1 MRLEVSLAQKLSLQ
15 LKLAPQ
21 IIQSIEILQLPA
33 MSLQELVETA
43 LGENEAL
50 ERADEAE
57 PEVPAPS
64 PQLPAAGNGSTQE
77 LPPKEQDAVADT
89 LRTLE
94 QMETAAEQDW
104 QDFGRRRGSF
114 TDEDPKFEAM
124 NNTAAPAE
132 SMHEALFEQFLLL
145 EPDETERTIGRHI
158 IFNLDEGGLLP
169 YPLEEILESPELR
182 GRFTPVDAER
192 ALKLVQALE
201 PKGVGARNLQEA
213 LLLQLDP
220 NDPKFELKSRILR
233 EHLEDINKNKRPKVA
248 RDLGISVQEVN
259 GSVEEIA
266 RLDPRPGSKL
276 GEVRSAYVHPDVLVE
291 WADGRYEVRLE
302 DAFFPR
308 IRVNPQYRDLLQQ
321 SDDPK
326 VKEYVRRKLESA
338 KWLVDAIQQR
348 QNTLQRVCEEIF
360 RVQREYLD
368 FGKEHLKP
376 LKMQEIADRVGIHVS
391 TVSRAIAD
399 KWAQTPRGIV
409 PLKFFFT
416 GGAETADGETMSRL
430 SVKQRVQEI
439 IEKEDK
445 KTPLSDEEV
454 AEHLKKQGLDIAR
467 RTVTKYR
474 KALKIPSSRQRREW
488 K

>member
-33 MSLQELVETA
+33 MNLLELVEA
-43 LGENEAL
+43 QLGENEAL
-50 ERADEAE
+50 ERVDEAE
-57 PEVPAPS
+57 PEAPAPE
-64 PQLPAAGNGSTQE
+64 PPATNGVTAE
-77 LPPKEQDAVADT
+77 LPPKEREEVADT
-89 LRTLE
+89 LRVLE
-94 QMETAAEQDW
+94 QIETAAEQDW

-124 NNTAAPAE
+124 NNTAAPGE

-145 EPDETERTIGRHI
+145 EPDETARTIGRHI
-158 IFNLDEGGLLP
+158 VFNLDENGLLP
-169 YPLEEILESPELR
+169 YSLEEILETPELR
-182 GRFTPVDAER
+182 GRFTLADAER
-192 ALKLVQALE
+192 ALALVQSLE
-201 PKGVGARNLQEA
+201 PRGVGARNVREA

-220 NDPKFELKSRILR
+220 KDPRYALKRRIV
-233 EHLEDINKNKRPKVA
+233 EEFLEDINKNKRPKVA
-248 RDLGISVQEVN
+248 RDLGISIQELN
-259 GSVEEIA
+259 EIVEEIA
-266 RLDPRPGSKL
+266 KLDPRPGAKL
-276 GEVRSAYVHPDVLVE
+276 GATRNAYVHPDVVVE
-291 WADGRYEVRLE
+291 WVDGRYEVRLE

-360 RVQREYLD
+360 KAQREYLD
-368 FGKEHLKP
+368 FGKDHLKP

-399 KWAQTPRGIV
+399 KWVQTPRGIV

-445 KTPLSDEEV
+445 RNPLSDEEV
-454 AEHLKKQGLDIAR
+454 AEALKKQGLDIAR

-474 KALKIPSSRQRREW
+474 KALEIPSSRQRREW
-488 K
+488 N